1 MFRTL
6 LGRVASGDTLTADEA
21 DAAMGAIMDGEA
33 TPAQIA
39 AFVTAL
45 RVKGETPGE
54 IAGCARAMRRRAV
67 RLDAGPGPI
76 LDTCGT
82 GGDGRG
88 TFNFSTM
95 AALVAAACGARVAK
109 HGNRA
114 ATSRCGSADL
124 LEALGAR
131 LQNPPEKLARMI
143 REVGLAYLHAPDFHP
158 AMRHAAPV
166 RRELGFRT
174 VFNIL
179 GPLCNPAGADVQTI
193 GLFSPNLCR
202 PLAEVLRTLGGRR
215 AFLFHGHGG
224 IDELS
229 PTGPNLVVELRD
241 GAVQETTLDPAGLGI
256 RAPRLEDLAG
266 GTPAEN
272 AEIAL
277 RLLSGAPGP
286 HRDAVLL
293 NASVALVAAGLADS
307 PREGLRRAAEAIDS
321 GAARRKLDEFVAA
334 TRA

>member
-1 MFRTL
+1 MIQTL
-6 LGRVASGDTLTADEA
+6 LGRLAAGEALTIDEA
-21 DAAMGAIMDGEA
+21 DAAMSEIMDGRA

-39 AFVTAL
+39 AFLTVL
-45 RVKGETPGE
+45 RMRGETPDE

-67 RLDAGPGPI
+67 RLDPGPGPI

-88 TFNFSTM
+88 TFNFSTL

-131 LQNPPEKLARMI
+131 IQNPPEKLARMI

-174 VFNIL
+174 LFNLL
-179 GPLCNPAGADVQTI
+179 GPLCNPAGADVQTL
-193 GLFSPNLCR
+193 GVFSPRLCR
-202 PLAEVLRTLGGRR
+202 PLAEVLRTLGTRR
-215 AFLFHGHGG
+215 AFVFHGHGG
-224 IDELS
+224 LDELS
-229 PTGPNLVVELRD
+229 PSGPNLVVELRE
-241 GAVQETTLDPAGLGI
+241 GRIEEMTLDPSDLGLP
-256 RAPRLEDLAG
+256 AVPLEGLAG

-272 AEIAL
+272 ADIARRVL
-277 RLLSGAPGP
+277 AGARGP

-293 NASVALVAAGLADS
+293 NAAVALMAAGLADA
-307 PREGLRRAAEAIDS
+307 PQEGVRRAADAVDS
-321 GAARRKLDEFVAA
+321 GAARRKLDEFISA
-334 TRA
+334 TRS